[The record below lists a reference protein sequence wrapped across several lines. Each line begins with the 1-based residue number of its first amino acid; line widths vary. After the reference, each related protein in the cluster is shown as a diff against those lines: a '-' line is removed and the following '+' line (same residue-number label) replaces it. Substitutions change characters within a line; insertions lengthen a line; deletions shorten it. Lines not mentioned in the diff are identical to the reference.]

1 MEGQTA
7 TNPQTGEKIVFRG
20 GQWQPMNTPA
30 APQAPGVIMGRP
42 KAPTQL
48 QLSAEQRAQEDQA
61 LQRQK
66 FELDQ
71 RKAAL
76 DMQKTQRDLAP
87 GADTTEGE
95 KTAGFLATRVAGG
108 LKELQ
113 RITAQKPDAAKP
125 TFGVEA
131 VRSVFGDTAA
141 NYLSDADRQQVV
153 AAQTDIL
160 DAALTLGTGAA
171 YTAEQLK
178 GYRQSYFPQLGDDD
192 ATVKAKQ
199 QRLVQ
204 LLESAKVK
212 AGRSAPMID
221 EALSAVGASGG
232 RDVSALQQAFDSGA
246 SLEQIMQMAQESGTP
261 TPILED
267 LVAAIKF
274 RDQGGKGATILPP
287 EGTPPD
293 NGGGLGQAL
302 YAGVGDVAE
311 GVGDV
316 LGLVGNPLNAG
327 INAIAGTNL
336 STDLGQTFRQATGAP
351 EGNPLA
357 SAIASG
363 GITALTGAGLAGAA
377 RPIATGVGRTVAN
390 ALAQEPIRQG
400 VAGAA
405 AGASSELARQSG
417 ANPLLQAAAGA
428 AGGVGAFGAASG
440 VNALLQPRQASP
452 LAQAAQR
459 QNVQLMPADVGGPTT
474 QRLTSAAAQGAVS
487 SPSITRAAQA
497 SQNQFGAA
505 TQRATGGSRLAPDDA
520 GEIVRQAGERF
531 TKESRAKGGAL
542 YNRAEKMA
550 QGVRIKAKGA
560 VQTIDEQIAQLS
572 EAGDVNAP
580 LVNELTKFRNSLASN
595 EGIRIGGM
603 RDIRTGAQ
611 KAAYSDDLRS
621 TPAQRVFGIVADAIS
636 QDIDAGLSQSGRG
649 NAAQA
654 FKTADAYWR
663 DRVQYIDNVL
673 EPIIGNGKSGE
684 AVLRSVE
691 DMAKGKGKGVQTL
704 MKLMR
709 SVDKEELSDIQATII
724 DRLGRASA
732 GQQGADG
739 NTYSAAQFL
748 TRWNDMSGKGKT
760 ALFPDQ
766 NVRKNLDELAM
777 IAESMKQSGKFAN
790 SSNTAGAVAGQ
801 VVLSGGLGMIS
812 PTALLAAG
820 GAQYLSGRVLASPRF
835 TRWLATVP
843 KNPQAQQ
850 AHVKRLGAIASAEPI
865 IANDI
870 ASIQRFLSNAPTSA
884 RAAATE
890 GEQEG
895 EERPI
900 KP

>member
-1 MEGQTA
+1 MQNFFDQFDGPA
-7 TNPQTGEKIVFRG
+7 
-20 GQWQPMNTPA
+20 PA

-48 QLSAEQRAQEDQA
+48 QLSAERRAQEDQA
-61 LQRQK
+61 FQREKFEVERQK
-66 FELDQ
+66 T
-71 RKAAL
+71 AL
-76 DMQKTQRDLAP
+76 DMQKTQRDLLP

-267 LVAAIKF
+267 LIAAIKF

-287 EGTPPD
+287 EGPE
-293 NGGGLGQAL
+293 GGGLGQAL

-357 SAIASG
+357 SAITSG

-377 RPIATGVGRTVAN
+377 RPIATGIGRTVTN
-390 ALAQEPIRQG
+390 ALAQQPIQQG
-400 VAGAA
+400 VAGAS

-417 ANPLLQAAAGA
+417 ANPLLQAAAGL
-428 AGGVGAFGAASG
+428 AGGVGAFGATGG
-440 VNALLQPRQASP
+440 VNALLQPRQASS
-452 LAQAAQR
+452 LAQAAER
-459 QNVQLMPADVGGPTT
+459 QNVQLMPADVGGATT
-474 QRLTSAAAQGAVS
+474 RRLTSAAAQAPLS
-487 SPSITRAAQA
+487 SPPIVAAAERAN
-497 SQNQFGAA
+497 STFGAA
-505 TQRATGGSRLAPDDA
+505 TQKAVQGSRLAPDDA

-531 TKESRAKGGAL
+531 TRDSRAKGGAL

-580 LVNELTKFRNSLASN
+580 LVNELTKFRNSLANN

-611 KAAYSDDLRS
+611 KAAYSEDLRV

-636 QDIDAGLSQSGRG
+636 QDIDAGLAQAGRG

-654 FKTADAYWR
+654 FKTADTYWR

-684 AVLRSVE
+684 QVLQSVQQ
-691 DMAKGKGKGVQTL
+691 MAEGKGKGVQTL

-709 SVDKEELSDIQATII
+709 SVDKEELSDIQATVI
-724 DRLGRASA
+724 DRLGKASA
-732 GQQGADG
+732 GQQNAEGT
-739 NTYSAAQFL
+739 TYSASQFL
-748 TRWNDMSGKGKT
+748 TNWNKMSGKGKT

-777 IAESMKQSGKFAN
+777 IADNMKQSARFAN
-790 SSNTAGAVAGQ
+790 TSNTAGGLIGQ
-801 VVLSGGLGMIS
+801 TVITGGLGAGGIA
-812 PTALLAAG
+812 PLLLG
-820 GAQYLSGRVLASPRF
+820 SGAQYLSGRLLASPLF

-850 AHVKRLGAIASAEPI
+850 GHVKRLGAIASAEPI

-884 RAAATE
+884 RAAASE
-890 GEQEG
+890 GEQE
-895 EERPI
+895 R
-900 KP
+900 K

>member
-1 MEGQTA
+1 MQNPYAKYAQPQQGPISSGSKPEDPYKGPADARDERRLTILEGQEAARIAKETEEARVKAEEETRAKGAMLAQLKNDAKSIARLGKDASDNGGFGETGTSGALSRAVLPAGTA
-7 TNPQTGEKIVFRG
+7 GYSLGADIETF
-20 GQWQPMNTPA
+20 
-30 APQAPGVIMGRP
+30 
-42 KAPTQL
+42 KAKNAFAG
-48 QLSAEQRAQEDQA
+48 LSALADQGIKLTPVSNEEIKLAAASIANLDPNADHETFMRAVQQTKDYYYDAIARLDPLEAYQVALENGESAEAIANIAQRNNGPVPDPAILQQA
-61 LQRQK
+61 V
-66 FELDQ
+66 DY
-71 RKAAL
+71 
-76 DMQKTQRDLAP
+76 
-87 GADTTEGE
+87 
-95 KTAGFLATRVAGG
+95 TAGG
-108 LKELQ
+108 
-113 RITAQKPDAAKP
+113 
-125 TFGVEA
+125 
-131 VRSVFGDTAA
+131 
-141 NYLSDADRQQVV
+141 
-153 AAQTDIL
+153 
-160 DAALTLGTGAA
+160 GTGA
-171 YTAEQLK
+171 
-178 GYRQSYFPQLGDDD
+178 S
-192 ATVKAKQ
+192 
-199 QRLVQ
+199 
-204 LLESAKVK
+204 
-212 AGRSAPMID
+212 
-221 EALSAVGASGG
+221 
-232 RDVSALQQAFDSGA
+232 
-246 SLEQIMQMAQESGTP
+246 
-261 TPILED
+261 
-267 LVAAIKF
+267 F
-274 RDQGGKGATILPP
+274 RPP
-287 EGTPPD
+287 EDTPPD
-293 NGGGLGQAL
+293 NGGGGLGQAL

-316 LGLVGNPLNAG
+316 LGLIGNPLNAG
-327 INAIAGTNL
+327 INAISGTNL

-351 EGNPLA
+351 EGDPLA
-357 SAIASG
+357 SAINRSG
-363 GITALTGAGLAGAA
+363 VSALTGAGLAGAS

-400 VAGAA
+400 IAGGA

-417 ANPLLQAAAGA
+417 ANPLLQAAAGV
-428 AGGVGAFGAASG
+428 AGGVGAFGAAGG

-636 QDIDAGLSQSGRG
+636 QDIDAGLSQAGRG

-709 SVDKEELSDIQATII
+709 SVDKEELSDIQATVI
-724 DRLGRASA
+724 DRLGRASS
-732 GQQGADG
+732 GQQGAEG

-748 TRWNDMSGKGKT
+748 SRWNDMSGKGKT

-766 NVRKNLDELAM
+766 SVRKNLDELAT

-820 GAQYLSGRVLASPRF
+820 GAQYLSGRLLASPRF

-850 AHVKRLGAIASAEPI
+850 GHVKRLGAIASAEPI

-884 RAAATE
+884 RAAASE
-890 GEQEG
+890 GEQE
-895 EERPI
+895 R
-900 KP
+900 K

>member
-1 MEGQTA
+1 MENPYAKYAQPQQGPINSGFKPEDPYKGPADARDERRLSILEGQEAARIAKEAEETRVKAEEETRSKAAMLAQLKNDAKNIARLGRDANDNGGFGETGTSGSLSRAVLPAGTA
-7 TNPQTGEKIVFRG
+7 GYSLGADIETF
-20 GQWQPMNTPA
+20 
-30 APQAPGVIMGRP
+30 
-42 KAPTQL
+42 KAKNAFAG
-48 QLSAEQRAQEDQA
+48 LSALADQGIKLTPVSNEEIKLAAASIANLDPNADHATFMRAVDETKQYYYDAIARIDPLEAYDTA
-61 LQRQK
+61 FRNR
-66 FELDQ
+66 ESLDAILAIAE
-71 RKAAL
+71 RNGGPVP
-76 DMQKTQRDLAP
+76 DRDKLAEAIAIRDR
-87 GADTTEGE
+87 GEADNAVFKQPEPP
-95 KTAGFLATRVAGG
+95 AGG
-108 LKELQ
+108 
-113 RITAQKPDAAKP
+113 P
-125 TFGVEA
+125 
-131 VRSVFGDTAA
+131 S
-141 NYLSDADRQQVV
+141 
-153 AAQTDIL
+153 
-160 DAALTLGTGAA
+160 
-171 YTAEQLK
+171 
-178 GYRQSYFPQLGDDD
+178 
-192 ATVKAKQ
+192 
-199 QRLVQ
+199 
-204 LLESAKVK
+204 
-212 AGRSAPMID
+212 
-221 EALSAVGASGG
+221 
-232 RDVSALQQAFDSGA
+232 
-246 SLEQIMQMAQESGTP
+246 
-261 TPILED
+261 
-267 LVAAIKF
+267 
-274 RDQGGKGATILPP
+274 
-287 EGTPPD
+287 
-293 NGGGLGQAL
+293 GGGLGQAL

-351 EGNPLA
+351 EGDPLA
-357 SAIASG
+357 SAITSG
-363 GITALTGAGLAGAA
+363 GVTALTGAGAAGLA

-417 ANPLLQAAAGA
+417 ANPLLQAAAGV
-428 AGGVGAFGAASG
+428 AGGVGAFGATGG

-621 TPAQRVFGIVADAIS
+621 TPANRVFGIVADAIS
-636 QDIDAGLSQSGRG
+636 QDIDAGLSQAGRG

-709 SVDKEELSDIQATII
+709 SVDKEELSDIQATVI

-732 GQQGADG
+732 GQQGAEG

-884 RAAATE
+884 RAAASE
-890 GEQEG
+890 GEQE
-895 EERPI
+895 P
-900 KP
+900 K